1 MTENYFAKF
10 LELIKP
16 EFDFDNT
23 EIPPT
28 PDYSDINC
36 WAAAPNID
44 GQQFYVPD
52 SSFVVSTDNDVDV
65 FYIHPTGYYEKTW
78 NSNMDKN
85 RSAFERTE
93 IMLGNQA
100 SAFNGSCNIYAP
112 EYRQA
117 TYYSFFDKDENGR
130 KALDL
135 AYTDIELAFDYF
147 IEDLNQNRP
156 FVIAAHSQGAL
167 LAQRLL
173 NQKINNTK
181 VQERFICAYVIG
193 YMIPEKYYDDLFPN
207 IKMSETFNDTNCIIS
222 WSTVVEGFKRNREK
236 TLFWKPDK
244 WSVELMSQ
252 KVMSVNPFSWTRDSS
267 WHQDKSNV
275 SIINKAQN
283 YDFTDRLRVEHTG
296 AKKSIGLTRL
306 QGFSTSL
313 NVESGLVEAKG
324 PLIKNIEKMKFFN
337 GDLHSFD
344 VMLFWGALRQ
354 NVKDR
359 IDAFL

>member
-1 MTENYFAKF
+1 MSDNHFSRF

-16 EFDFDNT
+16 EVDFNSIDS
-23 EIPPT
+23 PVP

-36 WAAAPNID
+36 WAATPNID

-52 SSFVVSTDNDVDV
+52 SAYSVSKDNDVDV

-78 NSNMDKN
+78 NSNMDKK

-130 KALDL
+130 RALDL
-135 AYTDIELAFDYF
+135 AYTDIESAFDYF
-147 IEDLNQNRP
+147 IEELNQSRP
-156 FVIAAHSQGAL
+156 FIIAAHSQGAL
-167 LAQRLL
+167 LAQRLI
-173 NQKINNTK
+173 NKKINNLNL
-181 VQERFICAYVIG
+181 QDRFICAYVIG
-193 YMIPEKYYDDLFPN
+193 YMIPEKFYDELFPN
-207 IKMSETFNDTNCIIS
+207 IKISETFNDTNCIIS

-236 TLFWKPDK
+236 TLFWRPEG

-252 KVMSVNPFSWTRDSS
+252 KVVSTNPFSWTRDSL
-267 WHQDKSNV
+267 WHKDESNK

-283 YDFTDRLRVEHTG
+283 YDFTDRFRKDHTG
-296 AKKSIGLTRL
+296 EKKSIGLTRL
-306 QGFSTSL
+306 QGFSASL
-313 NVESGLVEAKG
+313 NPISGLIEAKG

-344 VMLFWGALRQ
+344 VMLFWGTLRQ

>member
-1 MTENYFAKF
+1 MTENYFSKF
-10 LELIKP
+10 LELIQP
-16 EFDFDNT
+16 ESDFDNT
-23 EIPPT
+23 EIPSA
-28 PDYSDINC
+28 PDYSDIYF
-36 WAAAPNID
+36 WAATPNSD

-52 SSFVVSTDNDVDV
+52 SSYTVSKDNDVDV

-117 TYYSFFDKDENGR
+117 TYYAFFDKDNSGK

-135 AYTDIELAFDYF
+135 AYKDIESAFEYF
-147 IEDLNQNRP
+147 VEELNQSRP
-156 FVIAAHSQGAL
+156 FIIAAHSQGAL

-181 VQERFICAYVIG
+181 LQERFICAYVIG
-193 YMIPEKYYDDLFPN
+193 YMIPDKYYDHLFPN
-207 IKMSETFNDTNCIIS
+207 IKMSEKFNDTNCIIS
-222 WSTVVEGFKRNREK
+222 WSTVVEGFKRNKEK
-236 TLFWKPDK
+236 TLFWKPNG
-244 WSVELMSQ
+244 WSIELMSQ
-252 KVMSVNPFSWTRDSS
+252 KVMSVNPFSWTRDSL
-267 WHQDKSNV
+267 WHENSLNK

-283 YDFTDRLRVEHTG
+283 YDFTDRFRKEHSGT
-296 AKKSIGLTRL
+296 KKSIALTRL
-306 QGFSTSL
+306 QGFCASL
-313 NVESGLVEAKG
+313 NTESGLIEVKG
-324 PLIKNIEKMKFFN
+324 PLIQNIEKMKFFN

-344 VMLFWGALRQ
+344 VMLFWGTLRQ